1 MGLINNRYLLTLNQR
16 VTGSSPVA
24 PTKQFNNLAKLS
36 GGVFDTLY
44 RHFTVFVRLSFRSNF
59 RTAFSASRTS
69 RPK

>member
-1 MGLINNRYLLTLNQR
+1 MGLITKSYLLTLNQR
-16 VTGSSPVA
+16 VQGSSPCA
-24 PTKQFNNLAKLS
+24 PTNLLNNLAKLS